1 MLTKASLQTLHFLYN
16 FNLKVQSLRNIEE
29 NASIFTVVSMAS
41 TFIQTKALA
50 LDHLD
55 HLLPIP
61 YFSPSQSLGVVL
73 VEVYEEDKVIS
84 GI

>member
-50 LDHLD
+50 LDSSPGALNLVIVKSGDDCRQEHFD
-55 HLLPIP
+55 VQPISHF
-61 YFSPSQSLGVVL
+61 YV
-73 VEVYEEDKVIS
+73 D
-84 GI
+84 